1 MIGAL
6 GAGLIMGGVGSALS
20 IVDII
25 RGERMRKRAEENLKN
40 LKRPMME
47 VPQAQRQQ
55 MELYRQMATQGMPGQ
70 QAAQNMMD
78 LQAQRAYGNASR
90 AATSSQDLLGVATN
104 LGEQQQINQL
114 DLAGRAADYQTN
126 AMNQYASGLGNLAQT
141 QQNMFNVN
149 QMQPYQ
155 LKYETYANNIQQ
167 GRELV
172 GSGMQGIGSS
182 IGAATPFIAAGGGED
197 SWKRYAAM
205 FGNGP
210 ITE

>member
-1 MIGAL
+1 MISAL

-25 RGERMRKRAEENLKN
+25 RGERMRKRAEENLRN
-40 LKRPMME
+40 LKRPMMQ
-47 VPQAQRQQ
+47 VPQAKQQQ
-55 MELYRQMATQGMPGQ
+55 MELYRQMATQGMFGQ
-70 QAAQNMMD
+70 RAAQSMMD

-114 DLAGRAADYQTN
+114 DLAGRAADYQTT
-126 AMNQYASGLGNLAQT
+126 ATNQYASGLGNLAQT
-141 QQNMFNVN
+141 QQDMFNVN

-155 LKYETYANNIQQ
+155 LKYQTNANNIQQ

-172 GSGMQGIGSS
+172 GNGMQGIGSS
-182 IGAATPFIAAGGGED
+182 IGGAMPFMAAGGGTD
-197 SWKRYAAM
+197 SWAKYAAM

-210 ITE
+210 VTT